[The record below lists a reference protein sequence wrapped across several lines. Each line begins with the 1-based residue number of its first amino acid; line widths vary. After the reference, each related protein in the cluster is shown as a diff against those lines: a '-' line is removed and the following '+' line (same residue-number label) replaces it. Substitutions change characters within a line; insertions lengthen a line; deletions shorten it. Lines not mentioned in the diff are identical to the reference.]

1 MLILKTVPLLN
12 VKESPDKIFF
22 GQSLH
27 TNLPKLGMIHTDYEN
42 RYINQ
47 GTQGSTPNTRNFGV
61 NDPVWIK
68 LNDDLPW
75 KCGIIEKVHDHQS
88 YTVQVDGKKYRRNT
102 HYLTRR
108 YPRDGANRDSANTE
122 GDDDFSDTPQKTQ
135 KNLRPRQKVKM
146 PRIPLQATV
155 YQDFSF
161 K

>member
-1 MLILKTVPLLN
+1 MRIDTLIKTLK
-12 VKESPDKIFF
+12 E
-22 GQSLH
+22 LH
-27 TNLPKLGMIHTDYEN
+27 
-42 RYINQ
+42 
-47 GTQGSTPNTRNFGV
+47 PNTRNFSV

-75 KCGIIEKVHDHQS
+75 KHGIIEKVHDHQS
-88 YTVQVDGKKYRRNT
+88 YTVQVEGKTYRRNT

-108 YPRDGANRDSANTE
+108 YPRDGASIEQE
-122 GDDDFSDTPQKTQ
+122 GDDFSPQ
-135 KNLRPRQKVKM
+135 KNLRPRHKVKM

>member
-1 MLILKTVPLLN
+1 MVPLLD

-22 GQSLH
+22 GWSLH
-27 TNLPKLGMIHTDYEN
+27 TNLPKPGMIHQDYEN

-47 GTQGSTPNTRNFGV
+47 DTQGSTPNTHNFGV

-88 YTVQVDGKKYRRNT
+88 YTVQVDGKRYHHNT

-108 YPRDGANRDSANTE
+108 YPRDSANGANTE
-122 GDDDFSDTPQKTQ
+122 EDDDFSGDNPQKTQ

-146 PRIPLQATV
+146 PRIPLQATM
-155 YQDFSF
+155 YQNFSF